1 MECSTLQRGR
11 KMKRLKAAF
20 FVLCSTGILA
30 TASAA
35 GLTVTAKSGVSATCT
50 AVMWITNA
58 ANVIQ
63 HTFAIWDKGDDD
75 HLKVWRTYS
84 GGTISTDAVSSATLS
99 ANATFSGT
107 WNLKDA
113 NGAQVPNGTYKYFI
127 EICQNGPTPY
137 HVVGSIVIDATSKT
151 QTAIDSGN
159 TTTALTNVTA
169 VYTAPATTNHPPV
182 ITNTDTVTAKVGS
195 TTTWTATAT
204 DADGDPVTFTFTG
217 QQSWIT
223 VSGATLTMN
232 PLATSKNDTV
242 SVLASDGKGGLD
254 TLKLK
259 ITVVNPPPVNS
270 PPVITNPDTVTARIG
285 AATTWTAVA
294 TDPNG
299 DPVTFTF
306 TGQQAWITVSGA
318 TLTMNPTAT
327 SKNDTVRVLA
337 SDGKGGFDTLNLK
350 VTPFTPP
357 TTNVPPVITNPDTQS
372 ARIGVTT
379 TWTALATDANGDAV
393 TFTFTGQQAW
403 ITVSGATLTMN
414 PTATSKNDTVR
425 VLASDGKGGLDT
437 LNLKITV
444 PALPPTNSPPVIIS
458 ADTVTAKIGST
469 TRWTAFATDA
479 NGDNVTF
486 TFTGQQSWI
495 TVNAATLIMNP
506 TASSRNDTV
515 RILAADG
522 KGGFDT
528 MNLKIAV
535 PVVNYP
541 PKITSAAIVNAQIG
555 SITKW
560 VAAATDPN
568 SDSVTFS
575 FEGLPITATAW
586 YSYSYDTLIII
597 PDASSQSC
605 TTTVIASD
613 GRGGTDTLRLRI
625 NVLPAQSVLSRND
638 VRTNFTITVGNMPFS
653 FPVNGDRIVTVALF
667 SCNGA
672 RIMNRAVTLGGDNAT
687 SISFPKVSK
696 GIYFL
701 RVNFNGVATARKVI
715 IGP

>member
-1 MECSTLQRGR
+1 
-11 KMKRLKAAF
+11 MKRLFAAF
-20 FVLCSTGILA
+20 VLLA
-30 TASAA
+30 SIGVFFEASAA
-35 GLTVTAKSGVSATCT
+35 GLTVTAKSGVSAACT

-151 QTAIDSGN
+151 QTVIDSGN
-159 TTTALTNVTA
+159 TTTAITNVSA

-182 ITNTDTVTAKVGS
+182 ITNADTVTAKVGS
-195 TTTWTATAT
+195 ATTWTATAT

-217 QQSWIT
+217 QQ
-223 VSGATLTMN
+223 
-232 PLATSKNDTV
+232 
-242 SVLASDGKGGLD
+242 
-254 TLKLK
+254 
-259 ITVVNPPPVNS
+259 
-270 PPVITNPDTVTARIG
+270 
-285 AATTWTAVA
+285 
-294 TDPNG
+294 
-299 DPVTFTF
+299 
-306 TGQQAWITVSGA
+306 AWIAVSGA

-350 VTPFTPP
+350 VMPFTPP
-357 TTNVPPVITNPDTQS
+357 LTNVPPVITNPDTVT
-372 ARIGVTT
+372 AKIGSTT
-379 TWTALATDANGDAV
+379 SWTAAATDANGDNV
-393 TFTFTGQQAW
+393 TFTFTGQQSW
-403 ITVSGATLTMN
+403 ITVSGATLTMI
-414 PTATSKNDTVR
+414 PIATSKNDTVR

-458 ADTVTAKIGST
+458 ADTVTAKIGTT

-486 TFTGQQSWI
+486 TFTGQQNWI

-515 RILAADG
+515 RVLASDG

-528 MNLKIAV
+528 LNLKIAV
-535 PVVNYP
+535 PFVNYP

-568 SDSVTFS
+568 GDSVTFS
-575 FEGLPITATAW
+575 FEGLPTTATAW
-586 YSYSYDTLIII
+586 YSFSYDTLIII
-597 PDASSQSC
+597 PDPSSQSC

-625 NVLPAQSVLSRND
+625 NVLPAQSVLSRNN
-638 VRTNFTITVGNMPFS
+638 VRSNFTITIGNMPFS
-653 FPVNGDRIVTVALF
+653 FPVNGDKIVTVALF
-667 SCNGA
+667 SCNGSK
-672 RIMNRAVTLGGDNAT
+672 IMNRAVTLGGDNAT
-687 SISFPKVSK
+687 SMSFPKVSR
-696 GIYFL
+696 GIYLL
-701 RVNFNGVATARKVI
+701 RVTVNGLATARKVI